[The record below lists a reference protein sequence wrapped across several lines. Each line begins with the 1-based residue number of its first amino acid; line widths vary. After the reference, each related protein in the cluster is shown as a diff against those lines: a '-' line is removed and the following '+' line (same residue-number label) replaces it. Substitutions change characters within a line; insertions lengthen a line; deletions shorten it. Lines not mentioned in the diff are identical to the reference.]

1 MTGQGLNEWYHGP
14 MDAPTPTQ
22 SPVAGTL
29 YICGTPIGNM
39 GDVSFRLLDI
49 LRGVDLIAAE
59 DTRQTSKLLARHAI
73 TAKLMSYHAHNLAG
87 RTRELIA
94 MLQAGSAIALVSD
107 AGMPGI
113 SDPGWELIV
122 EAIRAGVP
130 VVPVPGPSA
139 FVAGL
144 VVSGLPTDRFVFEG
158 FLPREG
164 KARRRI
170 LKAIAHEARTLV
182 FYEAP
187 HRLADTLA
195 DMSALFG
202 ADRPAAVAR
211 ELTKQHEEVQ
221 RGTLEE
227 LARWASEREVRG
239 EIVLVVGGSSTPEEK
254 PEGDWEA
261 TLSRLLSEGLSTQ
274 DAAKQVAKTHGIPR
288 RQAYQR
294 ALDLTSSPSPRDE

>member
-1 MTGQGLNEWYHGP
+1 MDSLNASKGP
-14 MDAPTPTQ
+14 VP
-22 SPVAGTL
+22 GTL
-29 YICGTPIGNM
+29 YVCGTPIGNL
-39 GDVSFRLLDI
+39 GDVTPRLLDT

-59 DTRQTSKLLARHAI
+59 DTRQTSKLLARHGLE
-73 TAKLMSYHAHNLAG
+73 TRLVSYHAHNLAG
-87 RTRELIA
+87 RTPELLA

-130 VVPVPGPSA
+130 IVPIPGPTA

-170 LKAIAHEARTLV
+170 LKAIAHEPRTLV

-187 HRLADTLA
+187 HRLADTLT
-195 DMSALFG
+195 DMSAIFG
-202 ADRPAAVAR
+202 PERPAAVAR
-211 ELTKQHEEVQ
+211 ELTKQHEEVK
-221 RGTLEE
+221 RGPLEE
-227 LARWASEREVRG
+227 LAHWAGGHEVRG
-239 EIVLVVGGSSTPEEK
+239 EIVLVVGGSTTPEAP
-254 PEGDWEA
+254 PEGDWET
-261 TLSRLLSEGLSTQ
+261 TLSGLLSEGLGTQ

-294 ALDLTSSPSPRDE
+294 ALELASSADSPHHDE

>member
-1 MTGQGLNEWYHGP
+1 
-14 MDAPTPTQ
+14 MDAFPSQTPA
-22 SPVAGTL
+22 AGTL
-29 YICGTPIGNM
+29 YVCGTPIGNM

-49 LRGVDLIAAE
+49 LRQVDLIAAE
-59 DTRQTSKLLARHAI
+59 DTRQTAKLLARHGFE
-73 TAKLMSYHAHNLAG
+73 TKLMSYHAHNLAG
-87 RTRELIA
+87 RTPEVIRR
-94 MLQAGSAIALVSD
+94 LQEGAAIALVSD

-122 EAIRAGVP
+122 EAIRAGIP
-130 VVPVPGPSA
+130 VVPIPGPSA

-170 LKAIAHEARTLV
+170 LKAIAHEPRTLV

-187 HRLADTLA
+187 HRLADTLT

-211 ELTKQHEEVQ
+211 ELTKQHEEVK
-221 RGTLEE
+221 RGP
-227 LARWASEREVRG
+227 LADLAAWAADHEVRG

-254 PEGDWEA
+254 TDGDWEA
-261 TLSRLLSEGLSTQ
+261 TLRALLAEGLSTQ

-294 ALDLTSSPSPRDE
+294 ALELAEADSAPEPDETLSRDPSPIDE

>member
-1 MTGQGLNEWYHGP
+1 MT
-14 MDAPTPTQ
+14 APISSQRPA
-22 SPVAGTL
+22 SGTL
-29 YICGTPIGNM
+29 YVCGTPIGNM
-39 GDVSFRLLDI
+39 GDASFRLVDT
-49 LRGVDLIAAE
+49 LRDVDLIAAE
-59 DTRQTSKLLARHAI
+59 DTRQTAKLLARHGLE
-73 TAKLMSYHAHNLAG
+73 TKLMSYHAHNLAG
-87 RTRELIA
+87 RTPAIVR
-94 MLQAGSAIALVSD
+94 MLEEGSAIALVSD

-113 SDPGWELIV
+113 SDPGYELIA
-122 EAIRAGVP
+122 EAIRAGIP
-130 VVPVPGPSA
+130 VVPIPGPSA

-170 LKAIAHEARTLV
+170 LKAIAHEPRTLV

-187 HRLADTLA
+187 HRLADPLA

-202 ADRPAAVAR
+202 AERPAAVAR

-221 RGTLEE
+221 RGPLAE
-227 LARWASEREVRG
+227 LAQWAAEREVRG
-239 EIVLVVGGSSTPEEK
+239 EIVLVVGGSPTPEEK
-254 PEGDWEA
+254 PEGDWEE
-261 TLSRLLSEGLSTQ
+261 TLRRLLDDGLSTQ

-294 ALDLTSSPSPRDE
+294 ALEFATSPLDE

>member
-1 MTGQGLNEWYHGP
+1 
-14 MDAPTPTQ
+14 MDAHPPSQ
-22 SPVAGTL
+22 RPAAGTL
-29 YICGTPIGNM
+29 YVCGTPIGNM
-39 GDVSFRLLDI
+39 GDVTLRLLDT
-49 LRGVDLIAAE
+49 LRQVDLIAAE
-59 DTRQTSKLLARHAI
+59 DTRQTSKLLARHGI
-73 TAKLMSYHAHNLAG
+73 QAKLLSYHAHNLGG
-87 RTRELIA
+87 RTPELVG

-113 SDPGWELIV
+113 SDPGWELIA
-122 EAIRAGVP
+122 EAIRAGIP
-130 VVPVPGPSA
+130 VVPIPGPSA

-144 VVSGLPTDRFVFEG
+144 VVSGLPTERFVFEG

-170 LKAIAHEARTLV
+170 LKAIAHEPRTLV

-187 HRLADTLA
+187 HRLADTLT

-202 ADRPAAVAR
+202 GDRPAAVAR

-221 RGTLEE
+221 RGSLAE
-227 LARWASEREVRG
+227 LAHWAEEREVRG
-239 EIVLVVGGSSTPEEK
+239 EIVLVVGGSPTPEEK

-261 TLSRLLSEGLSTQ
+261 DLLRLLSEGLSTQ

-294 ALDLTSSPSPRDE
+294 ALEAAPASPAPSDE